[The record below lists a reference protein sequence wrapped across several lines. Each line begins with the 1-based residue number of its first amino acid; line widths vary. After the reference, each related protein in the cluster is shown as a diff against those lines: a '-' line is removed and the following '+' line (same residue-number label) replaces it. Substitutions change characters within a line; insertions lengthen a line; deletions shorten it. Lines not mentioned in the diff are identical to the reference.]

1 MIRELPEV
9 SDELQLLHHDV
20 GDRDNQVPQHVG
32 GVVHV
37 GRHQALRLISAVA
50 GGLVLV
56 GCTPPA
62 PVPAPTSP
70 PAPSTPVH
78 DVAPPKPVD
87 GEIARIVWD
96 GTLQSGQ
103 AVSMDVSP
111 ATALVAQ
118 GACDGGG
125 DLALSYRVLVD
136 GLLTDSGTIPCS
148 TGTIYANTV
157 LGQVNGHHVV
167 RLEVGDEVQNTR
179 SAWVRIIPA
188 TAL

>member
-1 MIRELPEV
+1 
-9 SDELQLLHHDV
+9 
-20 GDRDNQVPQHVG
+20 
-32 GVVHV
+32 
-37 GRHQALRLISAVA
+37 
-50 GGLVLV
+50 
-56 GCTPPA
+56 
-62 PVPAPTSP
+62 
-70 PAPSTPVH
+70 
-78 DVAPPKPVD
+78 
-87 GEIARIVWD
+87 
-96 GTLQSGQ
+96 
-103 AVSMDVSP
+103 MDVSP

-148 TGTIYANTV
+148 TGAIYANTV
-157 LGQVNGHHVV
+157 LGQVNGHHLV